1 MVNKQSIKENLE
13 FQLYD
18 WLEGHEKKVD
28 EDGECD
34 DEEDLPGDFIIH
46 SFGRCDDGKSVY
58 AKIIGYTPYFYFL
71 LPNKLQSKPK
81 TYLEDIIKKTEY
93 FLKGKE
99 NKKVFYKFRATLKE
113 IQLVKLKR
121 AEGFTNNKEF
131 WFGRLVFDNADGMKK
146 YKTFME
152 NNEITIPCVPELA
165 KPTKFRLYEANLPPM
180 LRCFHI
186 REISGCSWVQ
196 TDKYDLIENED
207 EKESRCDI
215 EIRVDWRNLN
225 PIKKDHNAPFRICS
239 FDIECNSIDGEFPQ
253 AKRKGDSVIQIGATY
268 TYIGKSVPY
277 RQYIACLNQ
286 TNPVE
291 NTIVE
296 SCETEQELMLRFLD
310 EINGNDC
317 DIITGYNIF
326 FFDEKYMFDRCKE
339 VLNIDIDMSYMSK
352 LKNHKC
358 NFKEMKLASSALGEN
373 LLRFWDTP
381 GRIHIDLMKDIQ
393 KTFNLPSYKLDYVAS
408 KFIRGEVSNYKVL
421 GNDKFELQ
429 CKAVNDILPG
439 DYVHLE
445 VIKGFVS
452 DEVGEKYLVLEVD
465 VPNKKIIVRGDDFL
479 ASELDTAK
487 QGGVINWSQAK
498 DDVGPKDIF
507 RLQKGSADD
516 RAIVAKYCVKDCKLV
531 NLLMNKLEVVT
542 KNLEMANVCF
552 VPLSY
557 LFIRGQGIKLFSL
570 CLREFRKHK
579 YAFPV
584 LKVSKMYR
592 CGKCSLEYL
601 DKWDCPKCKSK
612 KREEVESE
620 SSSYEGA
627 IVFDPVPKVDYEAL
641 ATKDYMSLY
650 PASIM
655 HKNMSHET
663 MVEDSEFDNLPG
675 VKYYNAQ
682 FKESDGSIQ
691 YRRFAQVEGKLGVI
705 PTILDNLL
713 KERKAVKKQMAK
725 ETDPFK
731 AKILDAKQLAVK
743 ITANSLYGQL
753 GASTS
758 PVCKRDI
765 AACTTSTGREMLILA
780 KRYDEEFLPWI
791 MNGLKHFYKNGEQ
804 DKVDHL
810 FDLELKAR
818 NDEELIKDIKKYV
831 EQDIGMLTFQP
842 VIRYGDS
849 VIGDTPLLLRNPKT
863 GNIYIESMKNLV
875 KSKNYHKMNRTNTID
890 DKESAELSDIETW
903 TEKGWTKIQRV
914 LRHKL
919 AKNKKLFRITTHSG
933 SVVVTDDHSL
943 LTKEGVEVKPKNVKI
958 GTKLLHSFPE
968 INNNKEYIFYNGVKL
983 NTEIAQFLGM
993 FMGDGSCGFY
1003 HCDSGDKA
1011 SFAINNASVEVI
1023 NKYKNI
1029 GNKYFTDFEWKDLP
1043 TLESSGVY
1051 KLTPMNKKQEGI
1063 KTYGNLKKF
1072 VCEIRDLMYTNDSQK
1087 KVPEFILNASKD
1099 IREAFFVGL
1108 YDADGFKTNR
1118 GTICEDLY
1126 NKNLTEV
1133 ITDKIRCGSQIDQ
1146 KGMVSSLGI
1155 YTLGKSLGYQV
1166 SINNRKDKVKIYR
1179 IRFCNKT
1186 RKDPDAIKK
1195 IEEWTEPEEYVYDL
1209 TTDNHH
1215 FHAGVGSMIVHNT
1228 DSIFS
1233 CYRFREN
1240 TALVSK
1246 STALK
1251 VWKKIVGFARVLI
1264 EPFFGPKERAIFN
1277 DVFETYYS
1285 DDKVINLQLP
1295 EPPITLPE
1303 PSHHAI
1309 ILPLEERIKQ
1319 FVKEYMQESYLPWLW
1334 TLAELVEK
1342 NYTYMFDIKLTQW
1355 AEHQLGK
1362 IRLLA
1367 EDLYENRKNYLM
1379 KPLIEHMAQ
1388 VFTNKYIMPSDNTI
1402 SSLANRFNSKSLDCF
1417 PWAQEIKLEPTKL
1430 QSLCKHLMEKTIKEK
1445 WIYSGERKE
1454 LTKVINS
1461 YLSQVIEGQ
1470 ISNPEKVHHY
1480 LTDFIGLNKNLDLN
1494 SMSDLLIKNLISDQ
1508 DMGNKFNE
1516 EKLNELTVEFIEN
1529 YNKNNGKKTMD
1540 EIMED
1545 FVEKELGLKF
1555 DLDKQNHYDKMINF
1569 VQTSMRYPD
1578 MSQMD
1583 EEKHIYY
1590 WVQPRWDFD
1599 MTDTNKKKLYMID
1612 IYEGGEAITDKRTL
1626 DYGMEMG
1633 KLSGETIKSRL
1644 PFPHDCEYEKT
1655 FWPFAIL
1662 TKKRYVGNKYEFDPK
1677 KFKQDFMGIVLKRR
1691 DNAPIVKEICGG
1703 IIDYLINHRSPQG
1716 AKDYTRNCLQKM
1728 FEGKYDIKYF
1738 LTSKTLKLKES
1749 YKDWK
1754 KIAHVYLAE
1763 KIAKRDPGNTPQSG
1777 DRIEF
1782 AVIKVPTPTDG
1793 TKLLQGDMIET
1804 PKFIKENNLE
1814 LDYLFYLTNQI
1825 MNPALQFLEL
1835 VDSNAIN
1842 IFKEFI
1848 EKYSAPKLKKE
1859 KKVKEVKEPKEA
1871 KEPKAKRTP
1880 KTKELKEQSDTT
1892 NSKKAKAKKT
1902 KKIEVEKIDDTIG
1915 EVYGD
1920 EKPVKEKSALDMLIE
1935 IKAKKAL
1942 KNNASHNTHPKKN
1955 LVLEIKKFIDEI
1967 NEFMEN
1973 NKYSTEIDSSFEEL
1987 FMNIDKM
1994 SKKEKL
2000 KSGLKNKSGNKKENK
2015 HIEV

>member
-1 MVNKQSIKENLE
+1 MVNKQSIKESLE

-34 DEEDLPGDFIIH
+34 YEEELPGDFIIH

-71 LPNKLQSKPK
+71 LPNKLQTKSKN
-81 TYLEDIIKKTEY
+81 YLEVVVKKMEY
-93 FLKGKE
+93 FFKSKE

-113 IQLVKLKR
+113 VQLVKLKR

-131 WFGRLVFDNADGMKK
+131 WFGRLVFTNADGMKK
-146 YKTFME
+146 YKSFLE
-152 NNEITIPCVPELA
+152 NNEITVPVVPELYKA
-165 KPTKFRLYEANLPPM
+165 TKFKLYEANLPPM

-196 TDKYDLIENED
+196 TDKYKQIEDPD

-253 AKRKGDSVIQIGATY
+253 AKRPGDSVIQIGATY
-268 TYIGKSVPY
+268 TYIGKSSPY

-296 SCETEQELMLRFLD
+296 SCETEHDLMLKFLD
-310 EINGNDC
+310 EINNNDC

-326 FFDEKYMFDRCKE
+326 FFDEKYMYDRCKE
-339 VLNIDIDMSYMSK
+339 ILKIDIDMSYMSK

-408 KFIRGEVSNYKVL
+408 KFIRGEVSNYQVL
-421 GNDKFELQ
+421 GNDNFELQ
-429 CKAVNDILPG
+429 CKSVNDILPG

-465 VPNKKIIVRGDDFL
+465 SANKKIIVKGDDYL

-579 YAFPV
+579 YVFPV

-592 CGKCSLEYL
+592 CGKCSLEYM
-601 DKWDCPKCKSK
+601 DKWECPKCKFK

-627 IVFDPVPKVDYEAL
+627 IVFDPVPKVDYEAIV
-641 ATKDYMSLY
+641 TKDYMSLY
-650 PASIM
+650 PASII

-675 VKYYNAQ
+675 IKYYNAQ

-691 YRRFAQVEGKLGVI
+691 YRRFAQVEEKLGVI

-713 KERKAVKKQMAK
+713 KERKAVKKQMSK

-731 AKILDAKQLAVK
+731 VKILDAKQLAVK

-753 GASTS
+753 GANTS

-780 KRYDEEFLPWI
+780 KKYDEEFLPWI
-791 MNGLKHFYKNGEQ
+791 MNGLKHLYKTDEQ
-804 DKVDHL
+804 DKVEHL

-831 EQDIGMLTFQP
+831 TEDISKLTFQP
-842 VIRYGDS
+842 VIRYGD
-849 VIGDTPLLLRNPKT
+849 
-863 GNIYIESMKNLV
+863 
-875 KSKNYHKMNRTNTID
+875 
-890 DKESAELSDIETW
+890 
-903 TEKGWTKIQRV
+903 
-914 LRHKL
+914 
-919 AKNKKLFRITTHSG
+919 
-933 SVVVTDDHSL
+933 
-943 LTKEGVEVKPKNVKI
+943 
-958 GTKLLHSFPE
+958 
-968 INNNKEYIFYNGVKL
+968 
-983 NTEIAQFLGM
+983 
-993 FMGDGSCGFY
+993 
-1003 HCDSGDKA
+1003 
-1011 SFAINNASVEVI
+1011 
-1023 NKYKNI
+1023 
-1029 GNKYFTDFEWKDLP
+1029 
-1043 TLESSGVY
+1043 
-1051 KLTPMNKKQEGI
+1051 
-1063 KTYGNLKKF
+1063 
-1072 VCEIRDLMYTNDSQK
+1072 
-1087 KVPEFILNASKD
+1087 
-1099 IREAFFVGL
+1099 
-1108 YDADGFKTNR
+1108 
-1118 GTICEDLY
+1118 
-1126 NKNLTEV
+1126 
-1133 ITDKIRCGSQIDQ
+1133 
-1146 KGMVSSLGI
+1146 
-1155 YTLGKSLGYQV
+1155 
-1166 SINNRKDKVKIYR
+1166 
-1179 IRFCNKT
+1179 
-1186 RKDPDAIKK
+1186 
-1195 IEEWTEPEEYVYDL
+1195 
-1209 TTDNHH
+1209 
-1215 FHAGVGSMIVHNT
+1215 T

-1240 TALVSK
+1240 TTLVSK
-1246 STALK
+1246 PTALK
-1251 VWKKIVGFARVLI
+1251 VWKKIVAFARVLI
-1264 EPFFGPKERAIFN
+1264 EPYFGPKERTIFN
-1277 DVFETYYS
+1277 EVFNTYYS
-1285 DDKVINLQLP
+1285 DDKVVELQLP
-1295 EPPITLPE
+1295 EPPVTLPK

-1319 FVKEYMQESYLPWLW
+1319 FIKEYMQESYLPWLW
-1334 TLAELVEK
+1334 TLVELVEK

-1355 AEHQLGK
+1355 AEHQFAK
-1362 IRLLA
+1362 IRLLC
-1367 EDLYENRKNYLM
+1367 EDLYENRKNYIM
-1379 KPLIEHMAQ
+1379 KLIMEHLNQ
-1388 VFTNKYIMPSDNTI
+1388 IFTNKYIMPSDKMI
-1402 SSLANRFNSKSLDCF
+1402 GDFADRFNSKSLDSF
-1417 PWAQEIKLEPTKL
+1417 PWANEIKLEPSKL
-1430 QSLCKHLMEKTIKEK
+1430 NTLCKNLMEKTIKEK

-1454 LTKVINS
+1454 LTKIINN
-1461 YLSQVIEGQ
+1461 YLIQVSEGPVT
-1470 ISNPEKVHHY
+1470 NPEKAQHY
-1480 LTDFIGLNKNLDLN
+1480 ITDFIGLNKNLDLN
-1494 SMSDLLIKNLISDQ
+1494 SMSELLVKNLMGDQ
-1508 DMGNKFNE
+1508 DMGINFVE
-1516 EKLNELTVEFIEN
+1516 EKLDEHTVSFIEL

-1540 EIMED
+1540 EILGN

-1555 DLDKQNHYDKMINF
+1555 DLDKQNHYNKVIDF
-1569 VQTSMRYPD
+1569 VNTSMRYPD

-1599 MTDTNKKKLYMID
+1599 MSSPNKKKLYMVD

-1677 KFKQDFMGIVLKRR
+1677 KWKQDFMGIVLKRR

-1703 IIDYLINHRSPQG
+1703 IIDQLINFRSPQG
-1716 AKDYTRNCLQKM
+1716 AKDYTRKCIQNM
-1728 FEGKYDIKYF
+1728 FDGKYDIKYF

-1754 KIAHVYLAE
+1754 KIAHVYMAE
-1763 KIAKRDPGNTPQSG
+1763 KIAKRDPGNNPQSG

-1782 AVIKVPTPTDG
+1782 AVIKVPVPTDG

-1804 PKFIKENNLE
+1804 PKFIKEQKLE

-1842 IFKEFI
+1842 IFNEFI
-1848 EKYSAPKLKKE
+1848 EKYSAPKVKKE
-1859 KKVKEVKEPKEA
+1859 KKVKEPKPPKEKKVKGPKPP
-1871 KEPKAKRTP
+1871 KET
-1880 KTKELKEQSDTT
+1880 KTKSKSKNKETQ
-1892 NSKKAKAKKT
+1892 KKS
-1902 KKIEVEKIDDTIG
+1902 IEILDDTIG
-1915 EVYGD
+1915 EVYG
-1920 EKPVKEKSALDMLIE
+1920 EQKPVKEKSALDLLYE
-1935 IKAKKAL
+1935 IKTKAS
-1942 KNNASHNTHPKKN
+1942 KSSGNSTPINSSKKN
-1955 LVLEIKKFIDEI
+1955 MILEIKKFIDEI
-1967 NEFMEN
+1967 NEFMAN
-1973 NKYSTEIDSSFEEL
+1973 TKYSSSVDNSFEEI
-1987 FMNIDKM
+1987 FMNVNNM
-1994 SKKEKL
+1994 KKK
-2000 KSGLKNKSGNKKENK
+2000 KKDKNKNK